1 MKILVTGAAGFLGSA
16 ICAELGARG
25 VPVLGLDL
33 RPPRAPVPS
42 VDYVTADLRDQAA
55 LDAALSGRGLT
66 QVIHAAALTPDA
78 AREEADPALVLDI
91 NLLGSLRLLQGARA
105 SGITRMLLLS
115 SIAVYGAAAPEPC
128 GHYHEDRTR
137 PDPQSLY
144 GIGKHAA
151 EQSLRRLAP
160 PAGIALS
167 VLRLGPIFGAH
178 EHASDS
184 RQVTSPHHQILM
196 AALDGRPVVLPR
208 AVPADWCYSRDA
220 AAAIAGLATRDGP
233 LPDIVHVGAG
243 RVTDLPDWCTALA
256 AHLPL
261 TWQIDATTPTIR
273 YGYPTDRPALATDRL
288 RGLVPAPRT
297 SLADAAAH
305 WLDHVGHPLRPMP

>member
-33 RPPRAPVPS
+33 RPPRAPVPG

-55 LDAALSGRGLT
+55 LDAALRGRGLT

-160 PAGIALS
+160 PAAC
-167 VLRLGPIFGAH
+167 
-178 EHASDS
+178 
-184 RQVTSPHHQILM
+184 T
-196 AALDGRPVVLPR
+196 
-208 AVPADWCYSRDA
+208 
-220 AAAIAGLATRDGP
+220 GLAECMCQSR
-233 LPDIVHVGAG
+233 
-243 RVTDLPDWCTALA
+243 
-256 AHLPL
+256 
-261 TWQIDATTPTIR
+261 
-273 YGYPTDRPALATDRL
+273 
-288 RGLVPAPRT
+288 
-297 SLADAAAH
+297 
-305 WLDHVGHPLRPMP
+305 